1 LDLLERYR
9 QEGVNQELSL
19 AETGTTLWI

>member
-1 LDLLERYR
+1 LLERYR

-19 AETGTTLWI
+19 KETGTTLWT